1 MKKLTYNYVKN
12 FIDSKGYKLKSE
24 VYIHS
29 KEKLLI
35 ECPRHHVF
43 KMIFNSFYGGQRCKQ
58 CYIEDSLKRK
68 RHSYEYVKS
77 FVESKECEL
86 LNTEYTG
93 NKSKLKLKCKRNHIF
108 KMNFN
113 DLQQG
118 HNCPYCS
125 NKKKKTIDEIKEY
138 VESFNYELV
147 STEYINNHFKLKLRC
162 PEGHLFEMRWNNF
175 KEGQRCP
182 VKNRKDKYTID
193 YIKEQVEV
201 KNFKLMSTEYKD
213 AFTKIKVMC
222 PKGHIYFVKWNN
234 FQQDSGCP
242 MCSKHHS
249 KAELEIYKLVS
260 SYFPDAISGD
270 RKILNGLELN
280 VYVPSKKIAFEYCG
294 LYWHSEQQGK
304 NSKYHLNKL
313 DLCKEQGIDLITIFE
328 DEYIN
333 RPEVVI
339 SRIKNKLGVSDS
351 ERVYAR
357 KCVIKEI
364 EPKVKNEFLNKF
376 HLQGADNSKIKLGAF
391 YKDKLVSVMTFSRP
405 SISKGSYNK
414 IDTYELNRFCS
425 DSSYLV
431 IGIASKLFKH
441 FTRNYEFKYCFS
453 FGDKRWS
460 NGNVYKNLGFEKEY
474 DTKPN
479 YWYIID
485 GERKHRYNYRKS
497 ELHKKLKTFDPE
509 LSEYKNMLENDLDR
523 IWDQGSVKYKY
534 TKQ

>member
-1 MKKLTYNYVKN
+1 MFDIKNISIRKRCDLKKSIRIYIGIEGIDFVECKICKKRSLNIDKRHLKNWHDLTLKEYMSMFPDACISSEKKKLIQTKSATGNTANLGKKFTKDHKN
-12 FIDSKGYKLKSE
+12 KIARSQIGSK
-24 VYIHS
+24 
-29 KEKLLI
+29 
-35 ECPRHHVF
+35 
-43 KMIFNSFYGGQRCKQ
+43 NSFYG
-58 CYIEDSLKRK
+58 RK
-68 RHSYEYVKS
+68 HS
-77 FVESKECEL
+77 VESKDLILKNMNITILKKYGVSNPVFIDGVKDKIYKKRAFTIGYIRDIIESIDGYKL
-86 LNTEYTG
+86 LSKNYKNIYG
-93 NKSKLKLKCKRNHIF
+93 KLKIECPNGHKF
-108 KMNFN
+108 KMR
-113 DLQQG
+113 
-118 HNCPYCS
+118 Y
-125 NKKKKTIDEIKEY
+125 
-138 VESFNYELV
+138 
-147 STEYINNHFKLKLRC
+147 
-162 PEGHLFEMRWNNF
+162 
-175 KEGQRCP
+175 
-182 VKNRKDKYTID
+182 
-193 YIKEQVEV
+193 
-201 KNFKLMSTEYKD
+201 
-213 AFTKIKVMC
+213 
-222 PKGHIYFVKWNN
+222 NN
-234 FQQDSGCP
+234 FQSGQRCP

-249 KAELEIYKLVS
+249 KAELEIYKLVR
-260 SYFPDAISGD
+260 SYFPDTISGD
-270 RKILNGLELN
+270 RKILNGLELD
-280 VYVPSKKIAFEYCG
+280 VYVPSKNIAIEYCG

-333 RPEVVI
+333 RSEVVI

-376 HLQGADNSKIKLGAF
+376 HLQGADSSSVKLGAF

-431 IGIASKLFKH
+431 IGIASKLFKY

-460 NGNVYKNLGFEKEY
+460 SGNVYKNLGFEKEY

-497 ELHKKLKTFDPE
+497 ELNKKLKIFNPE
-509 LSEYKNMLENDLDR
+509 LSEYKNMLENGLDR
-523 IWDQGSVKYKY
+523 IWDQGSVKWRYIK
-534 TKQ
+534 